1 MCLINETRVMFLTNK
16 VRVRFMIGVFLT
28 KTIFQI
34 KNKNNVGEY
43 QFHFC
48 VCVML
53 RWLMLMGK
61 VGEKTLEVLKLP

>member
-1 MCLINETRVMFLTNK
+1 MKIAGCKIQFIRCVSNKTRVMFLTNK
-16 VRVRFMIGVFLT
+16 VRVRLMIGVFLT

-48 VCVML
+48 NVKMADVD
-53 RWLMLMGK
+53 G
-61 VGEKTLEVLKLP
+61 